1 MLSLHIKVIVS
12 IKLNADDKGRTISPL
27 AIEKKEKKMGHSQL
41 ALNCDDL
48 LFTFTEVL
56 MMMVWDDIV
65 SSSICGLSPPCH
77 CTVWRMHV
85 MNNIPED

>member
-1 MLSLHIKVIVS
+1 MQMTK
-12 IKLNADDKGRTISPL
+12 DDFSSGKG
-27 AIEKKEKKMGHSQL
+27 KEKKTGHSQL

-56 MMMVWDDIV
+56 MMIVWDDIV
-65 SSSICGLSPPCH
+65 SAMCCAVLIHLQRGLSPPCH